1 MQKCPLCDREL
12 GDVNI
17 DKHHLIPKCRKGKV
31 VESMHKICHRKIHA
45 SFTEKQLE
53 KTYHTW
59 DSLRSTK
66 VIEDFVKWIQNKNPS
81 FYSGSSNS
89 K

>member
-31 VESMHKICHRKIHA
+31 VEFMHKICHRKIHA

-59 DSLRSTK
+59 DSLQSTK
-66 VIEDFVKWIQNKNPS
+66 VIKDFVKWIQNKDPS
-81 FYSGSSNS
+81 FYSGSSNI